1 MSKTGV
7 LKVETRTD
15 TNTQA
20 NNRLRKAGW
29 LPGNIYGKDM
39 DSIAVSIRKDE
50 LRKNIAQFGRSA
62 VFELVLDGD
71 KKYNV
76 MVKDIQFTHV
86 NQDLMHVDFH
96 SISLSEETKANV
108 PVRVVG
114 DELYGS
120 RRLVLQVQ
128 RDILPVKGLPQD
140 VPNFIEIDVKDL
152 NVGDNIF
159 VSDLKFP
166 AGITTELDETQLVL
180 SVSEAKVHQDLEAV
194 EEETVDEV
202 EEKEEQPEHAE

>member
-1 MSKTGV
+1 M
-7 LKVETRTD
+7 
-15 TNTQA
+15 
-20 NNRLRKAGW
+20 
-29 LPGNIYGKDM
+29 
-39 DSIAVSIRKDE
+39 
-50 LRKNIAQFGRSA
+50 RKNIAQFGRSA